1 MICKNC
7 GSTVEDGVKFCT
19 KCGERMDEVAEAV
32 QETAEAVQETAEAAQ
47 ETVEATQEAAAE
59 VKEEAADVKEKVADV
74 AEDVKETVANVTNEV
89 KEAVEGAA
97 EKVKKMPKKS
107 LIIVAAIALV
117 LIVVLANFKS
127 VTNSV
132 NKLVS
137 SPEKY
142 YASVEKNQIKELAG
156 NFADSYDNNVL
167 ENIDFNNYSVDY
179 GIEVE
184 LSEEARELIEGALN
198 VDDTEAFK
206 KMAANFFVS
215 LKGDVISAEA
225 SATFGKDKLISA
237 NAVADMEKGEAYA
250 QIPELSSK
258 YIGVSLDE
266 YAEDFTEQFSVM
278 MEQNEAIA
286 TALPKAKTVEKLIK
300 RYLTIA
306 VENVDSVK
314 EDKGTIKVGDIE
326 QKCTTIR
333 IRIKEEDAYN
343 IAKAILEEAKDDKD
357 LHNVIKDFV
366 NAVAETS
373 EEEMDM
379 DADEV
384 IDMFVEEIESALDE
398 LEEIEEFDSEEELV
412 MNLWVDNKGE
422 VIGREIELNGE
433 SFFSYKTAQ
442 KGNKFEY
449 KAVLVADP
457 DYDEEIIFEGSG
469 KKNSSTLNGE
479 YVLKMKEGE
488 KTSKFLEVKVEDY
501 KIKKAN
507 EGYIDGSFTFSISDE
522 FLREANA
529 GMAAAIIS
537 DYELKFDV
545 KSGKKDAMIA
555 VTILDNEEM
564 FAKLTVDAKI
574 GSGKSA
580 KLPKGILVE
589 DQEDIMEWAETIDT
603 KKFLKKIEKSDLP
616 VEIVESIEDACDMLD
631 AMLDE

>member
-89 KEAVEGAA
+89 KDAVEGAA

-156 NFADSYDNNVL
+156 SFADTYDNTVL
-167 ENIDFNNYSVDY
+167 ENLDINNYSVDY
-179 GIEVE
+179 GVEIE

-198 VDDTEAFK
+198 VDETDAFK
-206 KMAANFFVS
+206 KMAADFFLS
-215 LKGDVISAEA
+215 IKGDVISAEG
-225 SATFGKDKLISA
+225 SATLGKNKLISA
-237 NAVADMEKGEAYA
+237 NAVVDMAKGEAYA

-258 YIGVSLDE
+258 YIGVSLEE
-266 YAEDFTEQFSVM
+266 YAEDFSEQYALV
-278 MEQNEAIA
+278 MEQSENL
-286 TALPKAKTVEKLIK
+286 TAAFPKAKTVEKLIN
-300 RYLTIA
+300 RYLAIA

-333 IRIKEEDAYN
+333 IRIKEEDMYN
-343 IAKAILEEAKDDKD
+343 IAKAILEEAKDDKE
-357 LHNVIKDFV
+357 LHNLIADF
-366 NAVAETS
+366 AVAAAEIE
-373 EEEMDM
+373 EEEMDK
-379 DADEV
+379 DEV
-384 IDMFVEEIESALDE
+384 IDMFVEEIENALDE

-412 MNLWVDNKGE
+412 MNVWVDNKGE
-422 VIGREIELNGE
+422 VIGREIKLNDE

-442 KGNKFEY
+442 KGNKFEF
-449 KAVLVADP
+449 KAVLVSDP
-457 DYDEEIIFEGSG
+457 DYEEEIIFEGTG

-479 YVLKMKEGE
+479 FVLKMKEE
-488 KTSKFLEVKVEDY
+488 DKTSKFLEVKVDDY
-501 KIKKAN
+501 KIKKAK
-507 EGYIDGSFTFSISDE
+507 EGFIDGSFTFSISDE

-537 DYELKFDV
+537 DYELKFDI
-545 KSGKKDAMIA
+545 KSGKKDAMVA
-555 VTILDNEEM
+555 VSILDNEEM

-589 DQEDIMEWAETIDT
+589 DEEDIMEWAETIDT
-603 KKFLKKIEKSDLP
+603 DKFLKKIEKSGLP
-616 VEIVESIEDACDMLD
+616 VEIVEEIEDACDMLD
-631 AMLDE
+631 EMLDE

>member
-89 KEAVEGAA
+89 KDAVEGAA

-156 NFADSYDNNVL
+156 SFADTYDNTVL
-167 ENIDFNNYSVDY
+167 ENLDINNYSVDY
-179 GIEVE
+179 GVEIE

-198 VDDTEAFK
+198 VDETDAFK
-206 KMAANFFVS
+206 KMAADFFLS
-215 LKGDVISAEA
+215 IKGDVISAEG
-225 SATFGKDKLISA
+225 SATLGKNKLISA
-237 NAVADMEKGEAYA
+237 NAVVDMAKGEAYA

-258 YIGVSLDE
+258 YIGVSLEE
-266 YAEDFTEQFSVM
+266 YAEDFSEQYALV
-278 MEQNEAIA
+278 MEQSESL
-286 TALPKAKTVEKLIK
+286 TAAFPKAKTVEKLIN
-300 RYLTIA
+300 RYLAIA

-333 IRIKEEDAYN
+333 VRIKEEDAYN
-343 IAKAILEEAKDDKD
+343 IAKAILEEAKDDKE
-357 LHNVIKDFV
+357 LHNLIADF
-366 NAVAETS
+366 AVAAAEIE
-373 EEEMDM
+373 EEEMEK
-379 DADEV
+379 DEV
-384 IDMFVEEIESALDE
+384 IDMFVEEIENALDE

-412 MNLWVDNKGE
+412 MNVWVDNKGE
-422 VIGREIELNGE
+422 VIGREIKLNDE

-442 KGNKFEY
+442 KGNKFEF
-449 KAVLVADP
+449 KAVLVSDP
-457 DYDEEIIFEGSG
+457 DYEEEIIFEGSG

-479 YVLKMKEGE
+479 FVLKMKEE
-488 KTSKFLEVKVEDY
+488 DKTSKFLEVKVDDY
-501 KIKKAN
+501 KIKKAK
-507 EGYIDGSFTFSISDE
+507 EGFIDGSFTFSISDE

-537 DYELKFDV
+537 DYELKFDI
-545 KSGKKDAMIA
+545 KSGKKDAMVA
-555 VTILDNEEM
+555 VSILDNEEM

-589 DQEDIMEWAETIDT
+589 DEEDVMEWAETIDT
-603 KKFLKKIEKSDLP
+603 DKFLKKIEKSGLP
-616 VEIVESIEDACDMLD
+616 VEIVEEIEDACDMLD
-631 AMLDE
+631 EMLDQ

>member
-1 MICKNC
+1 MVCKNC

-32 QETAEAVQETAEAAQ
+32 QETAEAAQETVEAVQ

-59 VKEEAADVKEKVADV
+59 VKEEATDMKEKVADV

-89 KEAVEGAA
+89 KEAMEGAT
-97 EKVKKMPKKS
+97 EKVKKMPKTA
-107 LIIVAAIALV
+107 LLIVAAIALV
-117 LIVVLANFKS
+117 LIIVLANFKS

-167 ENIDFNNYSVDY
+167 DNVDINNYSVDY

-184 LSEEARELIEGALN
+184 LSEEARELLEGALN

-225 SATFGKDKLISA
+225 SATFGKDKLISG
-237 NAVADMEKGEAYA
+237 NVVADMEKGEAYA

-266 YAEDFTEQFSVM
+266 YAEDFSEQFSVM
-278 MEQNEAIA
+278 MEQSESLAA
-286 TALPKAKTVEKLIK
+286 ALPKAKTVEKLIK

-333 IRIKEEDAYN
+333 VRIKEEDAYN
-343 IAKAILEEAKDDKD
+343 IVKAILEEAKDDKD

-384 IDMFVEEIESALDE
+384 IDMFVEEIENALDE

-422 VIGREIELNGE
+422 VIGREVEFDDQTI
-433 SFFSYKTAQ
+433 FYYKMAQ
-442 KGNKFEY
+442 KGSKFEY

-457 DYDEEIIFEGSG
+457 DYGEEIIFEGTG

-488 KTSKFLEVKVEDY
+488 KTSKFLEVKVDDY
-501 KIKKAN
+501 KIKKAK
-507 EGYIDGSFTFSISDE
+507 EGFIDGSFTFGISEE

-529 GMAAAIIS
+529 GIAAAIIS

-555 VTILDNEEM
+555 VSILDNEEM
-564 FAKLTVDAKI
+564 FAKLKVDAKI

-589 DQEDIMEWAETIDT
+589 DEEDIMEWAETIDT

-616 VEIVESIEDACDMLD
+616 VEIVESIEDACDMLED
-631 AMLDE
+631 MLDE

>member
-19 KCGERMDEVAEAV
+19 KCGERMDEVTEAV

-89 KEAVEGAA
+89 KDAVEGAA

-156 NFADSYDNNVL
+156 SFADTYDNTVL
-167 ENIDFNNYSVDY
+167 ENLDINNYSVDY

-198 VDDTEAFK
+198 VDETDAFK
-206 KMAANFFVS
+206 KMAADFFLS
-215 LKGDVISAEA
+215 IKGDVISAEG
-225 SATFGKDKLISA
+225 SATLGKNKLISA
-237 NAVADMEKGEAYA
+237 NAVVDMAKGEAYA

-258 YIGVSLDE
+258 YIGVSLEE
-266 YAEDFTEQFSVM
+266 YAEDFSEQYALV
-278 MEQNEAIA
+278 MEQSENL
-286 TALPKAKTVEKLIK
+286 TAAFPKAKTVEKLIN
-300 RYLTIA
+300 RYLAIA

-333 IRIKEEDAYN
+333 VRIKEEDAYN
-343 IAKAILEEAKDDKD
+343 IAKAILEEAKDDKE
-357 LHNVIKDFV
+357 LHNLIADF
-366 NAVAETS
+366 AVAAAEIE
-373 EEEMDM
+373 EEEMDK
-379 DADEV
+379 DEV
-384 IDMFVEEIESALDE
+384 IDMFVEEIENALDE

-412 MNLWVDNKGE
+412 MNVWVDNKGE
-422 VIGREIELNGE
+422 VIGREIKLNDE

-442 KGNKFEY
+442 KGNKFEF
-449 KAVLVADP
+449 KAVLVTDP
-457 DYDEEIIFEGSG
+457 DYEEEIIFEGTG

-479 YVLKMKEGE
+479 FVLKMKEE
-488 KTSKFLEVKVEDY
+488 DKTSKFLEVKVDDY
-501 KIKKAN
+501 KIKKAK
-507 EGYIDGSFTFSISDE
+507 EGFIDGSFTFSISEE

-537 DYELKFDV
+537 DYELKFDI
-545 KSGKKDAMIA
+545 KSGKKDAMVA
-555 VTILDNEEM
+555 VSILDNEEM

-580 KLPKGILVE
+580 KLPNGILVE
-589 DQEDIMEWAETIDT
+589 DEEDIKEWAETINT
-603 KKFLKKIEKSDLP
+603 EKFLKKIEKSGLP
-616 VEIVESIEDACDMLD
+616 VEIVEEIEDACDMLD
-631 AMLDE
+631 EMLDE

>member
-1 MICKNC
+1 L
-7 GSTVEDGVKFCT
+7 TTEVK
-19 KCGERMDEVAEAV
+19 EEV
-32 QETAEAVQETAEAAQ
+32 T
-47 ETVEATQEAAAE
+47 E
-59 VKEEAADVKEKVADV
+59 VKEEATDMKEKVVDV

-89 KEAVEGAA
+89 KEAMGEAA
-97 EKVKKMPKKS
+97 EKVKKMPKTA
-107 LIIVAAIALV
+107 LFIVAAIALV
-117 LIVVLANFKS
+117 LIVILANFKK

-142 YASVEKNQIKELAG
+142 YASVEKSQIKELAG
-156 NFADSYDNNVL
+156 SFADSYDNNVL
-167 ENIDFNNYSVDY
+167 ENIDFNNYSIDY

-184 LSEEARELIEGALN
+184 LSEEARELLEGALN

-206 KMAANFFVS
+206 KMAADFFIS
-215 LKGDVISAEA
+215 LKGDVLSAEA

-278 MEQNEAIA
+278 MEQNEALVA
-286 TALPKAKTVEKLIK
+286 ALPKAKTVEKLIK

-333 IRIKEEDAYN
+333 VRIKEEDAYN

-357 LHNVIKDFV
+357 LHNVIAEF
-366 NAVAETS
+366 AVVAAEL
-373 EEEMDM
+373 EEEEI

-398 LEEIEEFDSEEELV
+398 LEEIEEFDSEEEIV

-422 VIGREIELNGE
+422 IIGREIEVNDE
-433 SFFSYKTAQ
+433 TIFSYKMAQ

-479 YVLKMKEGE
+479 FALKMKMDE

-555 VTILDNEEM
+555 VSILDNEEM

-589 DQEDIMEWAETIDT
+589 DEEDIMEWAETIDT

-616 VEIVESIEDACDMLD
+616 VEIVESIEDACDKLEE
-631 AMLDE
+631 MLDE